1 MAYKSIDSY
10 GVIGDL
16 HTAMLVG
23 VDGSIDWACFPN
35 FDSPSVFGAI
45 LDEKKGG
52 HFKIG
57 SVREGKQKQM
67 YWPDTNVLVTRFL
80 DPEGVGEI
88 VDFLVIGAVGR
99 PWRELVRIVRCV
111 RGSVRFRMECKPRF
125 DYARTEHQ
133 TQMEGN
139 KARFTAQVGGE
150 EAVLELLSSTVP
162 MRADEGQVATCEFE
176 LKEGER
182 TCFVLRYGTRED
194 GFKEGDLNVWCEQQ
208 MQGTIAY
215 WTAWAGRCKYKGR
228 WQEMVKRSALSLKL
242 LTYAPTGAIIAAP
255 TCSLPEVLGG
265 ERNWDYRYTWI
276 RDAAFTIF
284 AFLRLGYEEEATGFM
299 EFLHGRCQKDQPTGP
314 IQVMYRIDG
323 SANLKEF
330 QLDHFEGYRGSKP
343 VRVGNAAA
351 DQLQLDIYGEL
362 MDSIYLYNKYV
373 QPISWDLW
381 TNVRSMLDWLCDNWE
396 KPDHSIWE
404 VRSGPQQYT
413 YSKMQCWVALDRGIR
428 IARKRNLPFHFE
440 RILQETHRVYETIM
454 EKGWSDKLQSFTQTF
469 DNDEVDATSL
479 LFPLMLFTAPRD
491 PRTMSTVARV
501 RKELVSDSL
510 VYRYKAGD
518 GDGLKGEEG
527 TFSVCTFWMV
537 EALAKEGK
545 VEEARLVFEKML
557 TYANH
562 LGLYAEEIGPSGEAM
577 GNFPQ
582 AFTHLGL
589 ISAAFTLDRA
599 LDA

>member
-16 HTAMLVG
+16 HTAALVG
-23 VDGSIDWACFPN
+23 SDGSIDWACFPN

-45 LDEKKGG
+45 LDDQKGG
-52 HFKIG
+52 HFQIAC
-57 SVREGKQKQM
+57 VTEGKRKQM

-80 DPEGVGEI
+80 DADGVGE
-88 VDFLVIGAVGR
+88 VTDFLVVAKVGR
-99 PWRELVRIVRCV
+99 PWRELIRIVRCV
-111 RGSVRFRMECKPRF
+111 RGSMQFRMECQPRF
-125 DYARTEHQ
+125 DYARAQHETTATE
-133 TQMEGN
+133 N
-139 KARFTAQVGGE
+139 SLRFAATVDGTK
-150 EAVLELLSSTVP
+150 VSMDLLSSVKLS
-162 MRADEGQVATCEFE
+162 DSATCNFE
-176 LKEGER
+176 LHENER
-182 TCFVLRYGTRED
+182 ATFVLRFGE
-194 GFKEGDLNVWCEQQ
+194 KELDAHAMDLNQWADEQLQ
-208 MQGTIAY
+208 ATIAY
-215 WTAWAGRCKYKGR
+215 WKAWAAHCKYQGR
-228 WQEMVKRSALSLKL
+228 WREVVVRSALALKL
-242 LTYAPTGAIIAAP
+242 LTYAPTGAIVAAP

-276 RDAAFTIF
+276 RDAAFTVF
-284 AFLRLGYEEEATGFM
+284 AFLRLGYQEEAAAFM
-299 EFLHGRCQKDQPTGP
+299 DFIDGICRVNQETGP

-323 SANLKEF
+323 SAELKEV
-330 QLDHFEGYRGSKP
+330 QLDHLDGHCGSKP

-362 MDSIYLYNKYV
+362 IDSIYLYNKYA

-381 TNVRSMLDWLCDNWE
+381 TKVRGMMDWICDNWE
-396 KPDHSIWE
+396 QPDHSIWE

-440 RILQETHRVYETIM
+440 RALTETHRIYETIM
-454 EKGWSDKLQSFTQTF
+454 DKGWSEKLQSFTQTF
-469 DNDEVDATSL
+469 DNDAADATSL
-479 LFPLMLFTAPRD
+479 LFSAMLFAAPRD
-491 PRTMSTVARV
+491 PRMMSTLDRV

-510 VYRYKAGD
+510 VYRYQAGE

-537 EALAKEGK
+537 EALAREGK
-545 VEEARLVFEKML
+545 VDEARLTFEKML

-562 LGLYAEEIGPSGEAM
+562 LGLYAEEIGRSGEAM

-599 LDA
+599 LNG

>member
-16 HTAMLVG
+16 HTAVLVG
-23 VDGSIDWACFPN
+23 MDGSIDWACFPN

-45 LDEKKGG
+45 LDDKKGG
-52 HFKIG
+52 SFRVC
-57 SVREGKQKQM
+57 SVSEGTQKQM
-67 YWPDTNVLVTRFL
+67 YWPDTNVLITRFL
-80 DPEGVGEI
+80 SPEGVGETI
-88 VDFLVIGAVGR
+88 DFLVIGPVGR
-99 PWRELVRIVRCV
+99 PWRELVRIVKCV
-111 RGSVRFRMECKPRF
+111 RGAIQFQMSCSPQF
-125 DYARTEHQ
+125 DYARAECEVKV
-133 TQMEGN
+133 EGTN
-139 KARFTAQVGGE
+139 ASFRSGVHAM
-150 EAVLELLSSTVP
+150 ELLTTVALD
-162 MRADEGQVATCEFE
+162 RDAAVCEFD
-176 LKEGER
+176 LREGEQAS
-182 TCFVLRYGTRED
+182 FVLRYGVRED
-194 GFKEGDLNVWCEQQ
+194 GYSGGDLNQWCGEQ
-208 MQGTIAY
+208 MHGTIGY
-215 WTAWAGRCKYKGR
+215 WKAWAERCKYKGR
-228 WQEMVKRSALSLKL
+228 WQEMVKRSALALKL
-242 LTYAPTGAIIAAP
+242 MTYAPTGAIIAAP

-284 AFLRLGYEEEATGFM
+284 AFLRLGYTEEATGFM
-299 EFLHGRCQKDQPTGP
+299 EFLHLRVCDCTTGP
-314 IQVMYRIDG
+314 IQVMYKING
-323 SANLKEF
+323 SADLEEMD
-330 QLDHFEGYRGSKP
+330 LDHLEGYKGSRP

-351 DQLQLDIYGEL
+351 KQLQLDIYGEL
-362 MDSIYLYNKYV
+362 IDSIYLYNKYAE
-373 QPISWDLW
+373 PISWGLW
-381 TNVRSMLDWLCDNWE
+381 TNVRAMLDWLCDNWE

-428 IARKRNLPFHFE
+428 IARQRNLPFHFE
-440 RILQETHRVYETIM
+440 RVLTETHRIYETVM
-454 EKGWSDKLQSFTQTF
+454 DKGWSEKLQSFTQTF
-469 DNDEVDATSL
+469 DNDAADATSL
-479 LFPLMLFTAPRD
+479 LFPLMLFAAPKD
-491 PRTMSTVARV
+491 PRMKTTLARV

-518 GDGLKGEEG
+518 GDGLKGNEG

-537 EALAKEGK
+537 EALARQGE

-599 LDA
+599 LER

>member
-16 HTAMLVG
+16 HTAVLVG
-23 VDGSIDWACFPN
+23 TDGSIDWACFPN

-52 HFKIG
+52 HFKIC
-57 SVREGKQKQM
+57 STRKGKCKQM

-80 DPEGVGEI
+80 DPDGVGEV
-88 VDFLVIGAVGR
+88 VDFLVIAEVGR
-99 PWRELVRIVRCV
+99 PWRELIRVVRCV
-111 RGSVRFRMECKPRF
+111 RGTVRFRMECAPQF
-125 DYARTEHQ
+125 DYAQAEHSTELQ
-133 TQMEGN
+133 GRRAQFRAMVEGVEARMELTTSIDLECHGN
-139 KARFTAQVGGE
+139 
-150 EAVLELLSSTVP
+150 TV
-162 MRADEGQVATCEFE
+162 ASCEFE
-176 LKEGER
+176 LTENECA
-182 TCFVLRYGTRED
+182 TFVLRFGEKRESALPQ
-194 GFKEGDLNVWCEQQ
+194 DLNKWADEQ

-215 WTAWAGRCKYKGR
+215 WKAWAGRCKYQGR
-228 WQEMVKRSALSLKL
+228 WREMVVRSALCLKL
-242 LTYAPTGAIIAAP
+242 LTYAPTGAIVAAP

-265 ERNWDYRYTWI
+265 ERNWDYRYTWV
-276 RDAAFTIF
+276 RDAAFTVF
-284 AFLRLGYEEEATGFM
+284 AFLRLGYQEEAAAFM
-299 EFLHGRCQKDQPTGP
+299 DFIHGICRAGQETGP

-323 SANLKEF
+323 SAELKEF
-330 QLDHFEGYRGSKP
+330 TLDHLEGYQGSRP

-362 MDSIYLYNKYV
+362 IDSIYLFNKYA

-396 KPDHSIWE
+396 RPDHSIWE

-440 RILQETHRVYETIM
+440 RVLTETHRIYETIM
-454 EKGWSDKLQSFTQTF
+454 EKGWSEKLQSFTQTF
-469 DNDEVDATSL
+469 DNDAADATSL
-479 LFPLMLFTAPRD
+479 LFPLMLFAAPRD
-491 PRTMSTVARV
+491 PRMMSTLERV

-510 VYRYKAGD
+510 VYRYKAGE
-518 GDGLKGEEG
+518 GDGLKGNEG

-537 EALAKEGK
+537 EALARAGK
-545 VEEARLVFEKML
+545 VDEARLTFEKML

-562 LGLYAEEIGPSGEAM
+562 LGLYGEEIGPSGEAM

-599 LDA
+599 LNA

>member
-10 GVIGDL
+10 GIIGDL
-16 HTAMLVG
+16 HTAVLVG
-23 VDGSIDWACFPN
+23 VDGSIDWGCFPN
-35 FDSPSVFGAI
+35 FDSPSIFAAV

-52 HFKIG
+52 QFRI
-57 SVREGKQKQM
+57 SSAREGKQKQT
-67 YWPDTNVLVTRFL
+67 YWPDTNVLVTRSL
-80 DPEGVGEI
+80 DPEGVGEVI
-88 VDFLVIGAVGR
+88 DFLILGPVGR

-111 RGSVRFRMECKPRF
+111 RGVVRFRASCEPRF
-125 DYARTEHQ
+125 DYARARHEVNITD
-133 TQMEGN
+133 N
-139 KARFTAQVGGE
+139 SARFTARVDQEDVT
-150 EAVLELLSSTVP
+150 LELFATVALH
-162 MRADEGQVATCEFE
+162 RAEDAAASCEFE

-182 TCFVLRYGTRED
+182 ASFVLRYGQRDD
-194 GFKEGDLNVWCEQQ
+194 GFAPGDLEGWCETQ
-208 MQGTIAY
+208 MQQTIAY
-215 WTAWAGRCKYKGR
+215 WAAWAGRCKYKGR

-255 TCSLPEVLGG
+255 TCSLPEVIGG

-284 AFLRLGYEEEATGFM
+284 AFLRLGYGEEATSFM
-299 EFLHGRCQKDQPTGP
+299 EFLHQRCDVNQKTGP

-323 SANLKEF
+323 SPDLEEF
-330 QLDHFEGYRGSKP
+330 ELEHFEGYRGSKP

-351 DQLQLDIYGEL
+351 SQLQLDIYGEL
-362 MDSIYLYNKYV
+362 IDSIYLYNKYV
-373 QPISWDLW
+373 EPISWDLW
-381 TNVRSMLDWLCDNWE
+381 LNVRSMLDWLCDNWE
-396 KPDHSIWE
+396 QPDHSIWE
-404 VRSGPQQYT
+404 VREGPQQYT

-428 IARKRNLPFHFE
+428 IARKRNLPFQFE
-440 RILQETHRVYETIM
+440 RVLTEAHRIYETIM
-454 EKGWSDKLQSFTQTF
+454 ERGWSEKLRSFTQTF
-469 DNDEVDATSL
+469 DNEAADATSL
-479 LFPLMLFTAPRD
+479 LFPLMLFAAPRD
-491 PRTMSTVARV
+491 PRMMSTLARV

-510 VYRYKAGD
+510 VYRYKAGE
-518 GDGLKGEEG
+518 GDGLKGQEG

-537 EALAKEGK
+537 EALAREGK

-589 ISAAFTLDRA
+589 ISAAFTLDRE
-599 LDA
+599 LDR